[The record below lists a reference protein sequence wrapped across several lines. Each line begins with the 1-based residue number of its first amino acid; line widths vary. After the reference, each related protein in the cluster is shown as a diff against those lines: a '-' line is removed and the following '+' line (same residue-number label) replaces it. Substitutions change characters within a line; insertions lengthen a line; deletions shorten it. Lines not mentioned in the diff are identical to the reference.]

1 MKDYV
6 IKATGGNDEVR
17 AYVATTRE
25 MVETA
30 RINHNTTKVATAAL
44 GRTLTATSMMGLMMK
59 IEKDELTVIIK
70 GGGPIGTILAT
81 SDAKGIVRGYVQ
93 NPDVNVENYPNG
105 KLNVAGAV
113 GTDGYVQVIKDL
125 GLKEPYIG
133 SYPLVSGEIAE
144 DFTHYFALSEQTP
157 SVVSLGVL
165 TRNTEVERVMT
176 NEDGSEEHVLCQEFD
191 VEQAGGFI
199 VQLMPFA
206 SEETIS
212 TLERNIKDIPSVTTL
227 LKSGN
232 KPEDILE
239 IVLKDLDPKILDM
252 CEVGFECNCS
262 KERTGKVLQSIGR
275 QELQTIIEE
284 DKQAE
289 VTCHFCNKKYHFT
302 EEELVEL
309 LNDIK

>member
-6 IKATGGNDEVR
+6 IKATRGNGEIR
-17 AYVATTRE
+17 AYVGNTRE
-25 MVETA
+25 MVEQA

-59 IEKDELTVIIK
+59 NEKDELTVIIK

-81 SDAKGIVRGYVQ
+81 SDAKGMVRGYVQ
-93 NPDVNVENYPNG
+93 NPDVQVENYPNG

-165 TRNTEVERVMT
+165 TRNMEVERKIT
-176 NEDGSEEHVLCQEFD
+176 KEDGSEEIVACREFD
-191 VEQAGGFI
+191 VERAGGFI

-206 SEETIS
+206 SEETIAQ
-212 TLERNIKDIPSVTTL
+212 LENNIKDIPSITTL
-227 LKSGN
+227 LKAGN
-232 KPEDILE
+232 KPEDIVE
-239 IVLKDLDPKILDM
+239 MVLKDLEPKILDV

-262 KERTGKVLQSIGR
+262 KERTGKVLQSIGEK
-275 QELQTIIEE
+275 ELQAIIDE
-284 DKQAE
+284 DKKAE
-289 VTCHFCNKKYHFT
+289 VTCHFCNNKYNFT
-302 EEELVEL
+302 EEELVNL

>member
-6 IKATGGNDEVR
+6 IKATSGNGEIR
-17 AYVATTRE
+17 AYVGNTRE
-25 MVETA
+25 MVEQA
-30 RINHNTTKVATAAL
+30 RVNHNTTKVATAAL

-59 IEKDELTVIIK
+59 NEKDELTVIIK

-81 SDAKGIVRGYVQ
+81 SDAKGMVRGYVQ
-93 NPDVNVENYPNG
+93 NPDVQVENYPNG

-165 TRNTEVERVMT
+165 TRNMEVERKIT
-176 NEDGSEEHVLCQEFD
+176 KEDGSEERVVCREFD

-206 SEETIS
+206 SEETIA
-212 TLERNIKDIPSVTTL
+212 TLENNIKDIPSVTTL
-227 LKSGN
+227 LKEGN

-239 IVLKDLDPKILDM
+239 MVLKDLEPKILDV

-262 KERTGKVLQSIGR
+262 KERIGKVLQSIGKK
-275 QELQTIIEE
+275 ELQAIIDE

-302 EEELVEL
+302 EEELIEL
-309 LNDIK
+309 LNSMK

>member
-6 IKATGGNDEVR
+6 IKATSGNGEIR
-17 AYVATTRE
+17 AYVGNTRE
-25 MVETA
+25 MVEQA
-30 RINHNTTKVATAAL
+30 RVNHNTTKVATAAL

-59 IEKDELTVIIK
+59 NEKDELTVIIK

-81 SDAKGIVRGYVQ
+81 SDAKGMVRGYVQ
-93 NPDVNVENYPNG
+93 NPDVQVENYPNG

-165 TRNTEVERVMT
+165 TRNMEVERKIT
-176 NEDGSEEHVLCQEFD
+176 KEEGSEEIVVCREFA

-206 SEETIS
+206 SEETIA
-212 TLERNIKDIPSVTTL
+212 TLENNIKDIPSVTTL
-227 LKSGN
+227 LKAGN
-232 KPEDILE
+232 KPEDIVE
-239 IVLKDLDPKILDM
+239 MVLKDLEPKILDV

-262 KERTGKVLQSIGR
+262 KERTGKVLQSIGEK
-275 QELQTIIEE
+275 ELQAIIDE

-289 VTCHFCNKKYHFT
+289 VTCHFCNNKYHFT

-309 LNDIK
+309 LNSIK